1 MDEKLTFSDNS
12 PSWRWDLISAMVE
25 ESRAPSRRK
34 EDAWIRQGYQFLR
47 RWAHAEYADIPSLKR
62 DYPNLFSAHL
72 QFVNSTS
79 ERWII
84 EAGLIARVP
93 HDVLGSYIGVPASV
107 ISCFETNFF
116 DIASKLD
123 SPGYVVNRILCP
135 SIHGGLSGRDFDFMY
150 KLVAY
155 ASGWSAFTELVEV
168 KHMSNETED
177 WLKVSVRQGMW
188 KLGLRAIHCLNVNQ
202 YNALEVIEK
211 CLDLARLEREEGPA
225 MAHSAA
231 EQLVK
236 GLLGECKLNIIPS
249 TEQLESDELRATE
262 MVGGPLM
269 LRFGDTIPIEKG

>member
-1 MDEKLTFSDNS
+1 
-12 PSWRWDLISAMVE
+12 
-25 ESRAPSRRK
+25 
-34 EDAWIRQGYQFLR
+34 
-47 RWAHAEYADIPSLKR
+47 
-62 DYPNLFSAHL
+62 
-72 QFVNSTS
+72 
-79 ERWII
+79 
-84 EAGLIARVP
+84 
-93 HDVLGSYIGVPASV
+93 V
-107 ISCFETNFF
+107 IDCFETNFF
-116 DIASKLD
+116 DIADKLD

-150 KLVAY
+150 KFVAY

-211 CLDLARLEREEGPA
+211 CLDLARLEREEGPT

-249 TEQLESDELRATE
+249 TELLEADELRATE
-262 MVGGPLM
+262 MIGGPSA
-269 LRFGDTIPIEKG
+269 LRFGDEIPIEKG